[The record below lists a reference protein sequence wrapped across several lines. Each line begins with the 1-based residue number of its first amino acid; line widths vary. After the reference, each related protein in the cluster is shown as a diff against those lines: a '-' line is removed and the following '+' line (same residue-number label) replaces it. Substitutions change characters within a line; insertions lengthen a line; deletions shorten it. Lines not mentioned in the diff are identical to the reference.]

1 MNTDTF
7 PLKAFRVLYPQFD
20 AQPDEELEIIAQ
32 SARHYFSPCRGVC
45 TDELWI
51 LVVAHMLQLRQL
63 MAQGESPTSVVTAA
77 TIGSVN
83 VSFTAPPVGSNT
95 SHWFN
100 LTPFGQQYLAL
111 LNRCGRAPMY
121 VGGRGE
127 RSAFR
132 GVGGRFPHGGRVW
145 R

>member
-1 MNTDTF
+1 MMTDTF
-7 PLKAFRVLYPQFD
+7 PIESFQVLYPQFESL
-20 AQPDEELEIIAQ
+20 PDDDVFIIAE
-32 SARHYFSPCRGVC
+32 SARNYFSPCRGVC
-45 TDELWI
+45 TYELWI

-63 MAQGESPTSVVTAA
+63 IAQGESPTGVVTAA

-111 LNRCGRAPMY
+111 LNRCGRAPFY
-121 VGGRGE
+121 VGGGGE

-132 GVGGRFPHGGRVW
+132 SVGGRFPHRGRVL

>member
-1 MNTDTF
+1 MTPDTF
-7 PLKAFRVLYPQFD
+7 PLKSFRVLYPQFD
-20 AQPDEELEIIAQ
+20 AVPDDEIFIISQ
-32 SARHYFSPCRGVC
+32 SALNYFSSCRGVC
-45 TDELWI
+45 TDELWM
-51 LVVAHMLQLRQL
+51 LVAAHMLQLRQWI
-63 MAQGESPTSVVTAA
+63 AQGESPTGVVTAA

-100 LTPFGQQYLAL
+100 LPPFGQQYLAL
-111 LNRCGRAPMY
+111 LNRCGRAPFY
-121 VGGRGE
+121 VGGGGE

-132 GVGGRFPHGGRVW
+132 GVRGRFPNRGRIL

>member
-1 MNTDTF
+1 MDASTF
-7 PLKAFRVLYPQFD
+7 PLKTFRVLRPQFN
-20 AQPDEELEIIAQ
+20 AVPDDEILIIAQ
-32 SARHYFSPCRGVC
+32 SALNYFSPCRGAC

-51 LVVAHMLQLRQL
+51 LVVSHMLELRQRA
-63 MAQGESPTSVVTAA
+63 AQGEATTGVVTAA
-77 TIGSVN
+77 AMGGVSV
-83 VSFTAPPVGSNT
+83 SYTAPPAGSNT
-95 SHWFN
+95 AYWFN
-100 LTPFGQQYLAL
+100 LTGDGQQYLAL

-132 GVGGRFPHGGRVW
+132 GVSGRFPNGGRSW

>member
-1 MNTDTF
+1 MDASTF
-7 PLKAFRVLYPQFD
+7 PLKSFRVLRPQFN
-20 AQPDEELEIIAQ
+20 AVPDDEVLIIAE
-32 SARHYFSPCRGVC
+32 SALNYFSPCRGVC
-45 TDELWI
+45 TNELWM
-51 LVVAHMLQLRQL
+51 LVVAHMLDLNQKI
-63 MAQGESPTSVVTAA
+63 AQGESPTGVVTAA

-83 VSFTAPPVGSNT
+83 MSFTAPPVGSNT

-111 LNRCGRAPMY
+111 LNRCGRAPFY
-121 VGGRGE
+121 VGGGGE

-132 GVGGRFPHGGRVW
+132 GVGGRFPNGGRIL

>member
-1 MNTDTF
+1 M
-7 PLKAFRVLYPQFD
+7 L
-20 AQPDEELEIIAQ
+20 IIAQ

-45 TDELWI
+45 TDELWM
-51 LVVAHMLQLRQL
+51 LVVAHMLQLRAL
-63 MAQGESPTSVVTAA
+63 IAQGESPTGVVTAA

-111 LNRCGRAPMY
+111 LNRCGRAPLY
-121 VGGRGE
+121 VGGSGE

-132 GVGGRFPHGGRVW
+132 GVGGRFPNHGRVL